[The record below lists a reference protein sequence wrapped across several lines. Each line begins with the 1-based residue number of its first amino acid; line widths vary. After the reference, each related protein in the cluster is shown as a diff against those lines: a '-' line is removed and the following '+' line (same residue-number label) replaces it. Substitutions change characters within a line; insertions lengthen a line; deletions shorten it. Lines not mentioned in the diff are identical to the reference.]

1 MGATMAGRNEVQ
13 DARASEAPVMETGA
27 SDAVLPN
34 IRVCILA
41 RNEERRIATCLSS
54 LPLDDPRM
62 DFHVVVNGSHDH
74 TALFARMHGG
84 GRVTVHDWPEGG
96 KARSWNRFVFDL
108 GLAPARA
115 WVFVDG
121 DAEVLAGSID
131 ALVSALNRTSDVNA
145 ASALP
150 WNGRRSSF
158 YQSEIIRTSGLFG
171 DLYALSGDFVER
183 MRGRDIRLPED
194 LISDDGLLAT
204 LAKTN
209 LVDHGSWQ
217 DRRVVACTEA
227 GFICE
232 PVRWASWAGW
242 KMQFRRMVNYA
253 ERRFQDQII
262 QSFITADGPLRLP
275 RELSPLYHEW
285 VGRFE
290 PRNTLPW
297 WLFDRLA
304 MRRIKRRSVV
314 HRADAASGG
323 RPAGQVRDCI

>member
-1 MGATMAGRNEVQ
+1 
-13 DARASEAPVMETGA
+13 
-27 SDAVLPN
+27 
-34 IRVCILA
+34 
-41 RNEERRIATCLSS
+41 
-54 LPLDDPRM
+54 M

-84 GRVTVHDWPEGG
+84 GRVSVHDWPEGG

-131 ALVSALNRTSDVNA
+131 ALASSLNRTSDVNA

-150 WNGRRSSF
+150 WNGRRSRF

-209 LVDHGSWQ
+209 LVDHGNWQ
-217 DRRVVACTEA
+217 DRRVVPCMDA

-253 ERRFQDQII
+253 ERRFQDQIMN
-262 QSFITADGPLRLP
+262 SFITADGPLRLP
-275 RELSPLYHEW
+275 RELSPLYREW
-285 VGRFE
+285 VSRFE

-304 MRRIKRRSVV
+304 MRRIRRSSVV
-314 HRADAASGG
+314 HIADAANSGQS
-323 RPAGQVRDCI
+323 AAQVRDCI